1 MNDVEK
7 YKGIKKYWDNRAKK
21 HGRSPQA
28 TTNDYYMREIEIR
41 CLTSAISEFSKCK
54 ENFIVA
60 DIGCGNGY
68 STIKL
73 AKKYPK
79 VHIHGLDYSEKM
91 ICFAK
96 EIQQQEVIPN
106 LSFYV
111 IDITKDPIPGIYDFI
126 FTDRCLINLPSY
138 DLQIFAIE
146 SIYDALDY
154 NGTFVMIENFIDG
167 HNNFNKLR
175 REFGL
180 KEINV
185 RKHNLFFD
193 KNKLEPFLNT
203 LFKSIEFINIS
214 SQYYIG
220 SRIIYSK
227 ICADEKI
234 DPDYFDVHHNISSK
248 LPFIGNFGPI
258 GMYTLRGKRNESG
271 E

>member
-1 MNDVEK
+1 MDFDQV
-7 YKGIKKYWDNRAKK
+7 KKYWDNRSQK
-21 HGRSPQA
+21 HGRSAQA

-41 CLTSAISEFSKCK
+41 CLTSAISEFSKGK
-54 ENFIVA
+54 ENFTVA

-73 AKKYPK
+73 AKKYPE
-79 VHIHGLDYSEKM
+79 VHFNGFDYSENM

-96 EIQQQEVIPN
+96 EIQEQEVIPN
-106 LSFYV
+106 VAFYV
-111 IDITKDPIPGIYDFI
+111 LDITKDPIPGIYDFV

-138 DLQIFAIE
+138 KLQLFAIKK
-146 SIYDALDY
+146 IHNVLKN
-154 NGTFVMIENFIDG
+154 NGVFVLIENFIDG

-175 REFGL
+175 KKFGL
-180 KEINV
+180 KEINI
-185 RKHNLFFD
+185 REHNLFFD

-220 SRIIYSK
+220 SRIVYSK

-234 DPDYFDVHHNISSK
+234 EPDYFDVHHKMSSK
-248 LPFIGNFGPI
+248 LPFIGNYGPT
-258 GMYTLRGKRNESG
+258 GMYTLKGKRNESG

>member
-1 MNDVEK
+1 MSDKEK
-7 YKGIKKYWDNRAKK
+7 SRDIKQYWDNRAQR
-21 HGRSPQA
+21 HGRSAQA
-28 TTNDYYMREIEIR
+28 TTNDFYMRQIEIT
-41 CLTSAISEFSKCK
+41 CLTNAIAEFSKGK
-54 ENFIVA
+54 EKFTVA

-73 AKKYPK
+73 AKKHPE
-79 VHIHGLDYSEKM
+79 VHFVGFDYSENM

-96 EIQQQEVIPN
+96 ETLEEEAIPN
-106 LSFYV
+106 VEFYV
-111 IDITKDPIPGIYDFI
+111 LDITRDAIPGIYDFV
-126 FTDRCLINLPSY
+126 FTDRCLINLSSY
-138 DLQIFAIE
+138 RQQISAIE
-146 SIYDALDY
+146 SIYNALNN

-185 RKHNLFFD
+185 REHNLFFD

-248 LPFIGNFGPI
+248 LPFIGNFGPT

>member
-7 YKGIKKYWDNRAKK
+7 YKGIKKYWDNRAQK
-21 HGRSPQA
+21 HGRSAQA

-41 CLTSAISEFSKCK
+41 CLTNAISEFSKRK
-54 ENFIVA
+54 EKFTVA

-73 AKKYPK
+73 AKKYPEAQFN
-79 VHIHGLDYSEKM
+79 GFDYSENM
-91 ICFAK
+91 ISFAK
-96 EIQQQEVIPN
+96 EIQDQEVIPN
-106 LSFYV
+106 VAFHVL
-111 IDITKDPIPGIYDFI
+111 DITKDPIPEKYDFV

-138 DLQIFAIE
+138 ALQISAIE
-146 SIYDALDY
+146 SIYNALND
-154 NGTFVMIENFIDG
+154 NGTFVLIENFIDG
-167 HNNFNKLR
+167 HNSFNKLR
-175 REFGL
+175 KEFGL
-180 KEINV
+180 KEINI
-185 RKHNLFFD
+185 REHNFFFD
-193 KNKLEPFLNT
+193 KNKLEPFLDS

-227 ICADEKI
+227 ICAGEKI
-234 DPDYFDVHHNISSK
+234 EPDYFDVHHKIASK

-258 GMYTLRGKRNESG
+258 GMYSLRGKCNESG